1 MDVKTYL
8 QALSA
13 LYASLNQTLELHHGL
28 SNSALD
34 EAEKQLGFKLV
45 PQLRE
50 LWGYANGGN
59 EWSTVFAQKDYFCRY
74 DFLSLAS
81 SLKFR
86 DRMKK
91 QAQYYA
97 DYQEPEVRDPKIQS
111 GWYQEGW
118 LPFAQFGG
126 GTLLLIAD
134 HSPSALGQIGQVIA
148 YTHDPDMMDFI
159 SPNLNQFFEQSL
171 AQITLYPD
179 ELIED

>member
-13 LYASLNQTLELHHGL
+13 IYANMNQTLELDRGL
-28 SNSALD
+28 SNLVLD
-34 EAEKQLGFKLV
+34 EAEKQLGFTLIS
-45 PQLRE
+45 PLRE
-50 LWGYANGGN
+50 LWGYANGGS
-59 EWSTVFAQKDYFCRY
+59 EWSTVFARKDYFCRY

-91 QAQYYA
+91 QAQYYV
-97 DYQEPEVRDPKIQS
+97 DYHEPEVRDPKIQS

-134 HSPSALGQIGQVIA
+134 HSPSALGQMGQVIT

-159 SPNLNQFFEQSL
+159 SPDLSQFFEQSL
-171 AQITLYPD
+171 AQIALYPD

>member
-8 QALSA
+8 QALNA
-13 LYASLNQTLELHHGL
+13 LYANVNQTFALNHGL

-34 EAEKQLGFKLV
+34 EAEKQLGFTLA
-45 PQLRE
+45 PPLRE

-59 EWSTVFAQKDYFCRY
+59 EWSTVFARKDYFCRY

-81 SLKFR
+81 SLKYR
-86 DRMKK
+86 DRMQK
-91 QAQYYA
+91 QAQHYVGYH
-97 DYQEPEVRDPKIQS
+97 EPEVRDPKIQS

-134 HSPSALGQIGQVIA
+134 HSPSALGQMGQVIA

-159 SPNLNQFFEQSL
+159 CPNLSQFFEQSL
-171 AQITLYPD
+171 AQISLYPD

>member
-13 LYASLNQTLELHHGL
+13 LYANVNQTFALNHGL
-28 SNSALD
+28 FNSALD
-34 EAEKQLGFKLV
+34 EAEKQLGFTLA
-45 PQLRE
+45 PPLRE
-50 LWGYANGGN
+50 LWRYANGGN
-59 EWSTVFAQKDYFCRY
+59 EWSTVFARKDYFCRY

-81 SLKFR
+81 SLKYR
-86 DRMKK
+86 DRMQK
-91 QAQYYA
+91 QAQHYVGYH
-97 DYQEPEVRDPKIQS
+97 EPEVRDPKIQS

-134 HSPSALGQIGQVIA
+134 HSPSALGQMGQVIA

-159 SPNLNQFFEQSL
+159 CPNLSQFFEQSL
-171 AQITLYPD
+171 AQISLYPD

>member
-13 LYASLNQTLELHHGL
+13 LYANVNQTLALNHGL

-45 PQLRE
+45 SPLRE

-59 EWSTVFAQKDYFCRY
+59 EWITVFARKDYFCRY

-81 SLKFR
+81 SLKYR

-91 QAQYYA
+91 QAQHYV
-97 DYQEPEVRDPKIQS
+97 DYHEPEVRDPKIQS

-134 HSPSALGQIGQVIA
+134 HSPSALGRMGQVIA

-159 SPNLNQFFEQSL
+159 STDLSQLFEQSL
-171 AQITLYPD
+171 AQIALYPD

>member
-8 QALSA
+8 QALNA
-13 LYASLNQTLELHHGL
+13 LYANVNQTFALNHGL

-34 EAEKQLGFKLV
+34 EAEKQLGFTLA
-45 PQLRE
+45 PPLRE

-59 EWSTVFAQKDYFCRY
+59 EWSTVFARKDYFCRY

-81 SLKFR
+81 SLKYR
-86 DRMKK
+86 DRMQK
-91 QAQYYA
+91 QAQHYVGYH
-97 DYQEPEVRDPKIQS
+97 EPEVRDPKIQS

-134 HSPSALGQIGQVIA
+134 HSPSALGQMGQVLA

-159 SPNLNQFFEQSL
+159 CPNLSQFFEQSL
-171 AQITLYPD
+171 AQISLYPD

>member
-13 LYASLNQTLELHHGL
+13 LYANVNQTFALNHGL

-34 EAEKQLGFKLV
+34 EAEKQLGFTLA
-45 PQLRE
+45 PPLRE

-59 EWSTVFAQKDYFCRY
+59 EWSTVFARKDYFCRY

-81 SLKFR
+81 SLKYR
-86 DRMKK
+86 DRMQK
-91 QAQYYA
+91 QAQHYVGYH
-97 DYQEPEVRDPKIQS
+97 EPEVRDPKIQS

-159 SPNLNQFFEQSL
+159 CPNLSQFFEQSL
-171 AQITLYPD
+171 AQISLYPD

>member
-13 LYASLNQTLELHHGL
+13 LYANVNQTFALNNGL

-34 EAEKQLGFKLV
+34 EAEKQLGFTLA
-45 PQLRE
+45 PPLRE
-50 LWGYANGGN
+50 LWGFANGGN
-59 EWSTVFAQKDYFCRY
+59 EWITVFARKDYFCRY

-81 SLKFR
+81 SLKYR

-91 QAQYYA
+91 QAQHYVGYH
-97 DYQEPEVRDPKIQS
+97 EPEVRDPKIQS

-134 HSPSALGQIGQVIA
+134 HSPSALGQMGQVIA

-159 SPNLNQFFEQSL
+159 CPNLSQFFEQSL
-171 AQITLYPD
+171 AQIRLYPD
-179 ELIED
+179 ELLED